1 MKKLLILL
9 GFAILATSSQAASIT
24 WSAASVKFG
33 TTSLKSNSAVT
44 GYLVY
49 LGYNGT
55 LADSYLLADLPN
67 IASGKVAE
75 KTGTSAMSQL
85 SGGDY
90 DVPVS
95 TYKNGDTFAMLLS
108 YNDGEKTWWNLSSTV
123 YTISGLAD
131 ATSTLEAAKFGPG
144 FNYTTTSDASMSVS
158 KGGGWAAAPIPEPGT
173 AAMALLGLGLLI
185 RRRKA

>member
-1 MKKLLILL
+1 MKKDILTL
-9 GFAILATSSQAASIT
+9 FVVAACATSVQAASIT

-33 TTSLKSNSAVT
+33 TTALKSSSAVT

-55 LADSYLLADLPN
+55 LANSYSLSDLPN

-85 SGGDY
+85 SGGDF
-90 DVPVS
+90 DVPVD
-95 TYKNGDTFAMLLS
+95 TYKNGDNFAMLLS
-108 YNDGEKTWWNLSSTV
+108 FNDGKKTWWNLSSTV
-123 YTISGLAD
+123 YTIAGLAD

-144 FNYTTTSDASMSVS
+144 FDYATTTASGSSVA
-158 KGGGWAAAPIPEPGT
+158 KGGGWVAVPEPST
-173 AAMALLGLGLLI
+173 AMLALAGLALLI
-185 RRRKA
+185 KRRRA